1 VKNKKTLY
9 AGNYLGLYDTNGWEY
24 VSRCNASAV
33 VVLIAVNEQ
42 EQLILVE
49 QFRPPLQK
57 STIELPAGLVGDLDD
72 PDEPI
77 LLAAKREL
85 LEETGYLSEHLELL
99 MSCPSS
105 AGMSDEIITFI
116 MARKLKRVGPGG
128 GDASEDII
136 VHEIP
141 LAEIDHWLAAK
152 LSSGTPIDPK
162 IYSGLYWLQ
171 KQPGL

>member
-1 VKNKKTLY
+1 LKNKKTLF

-33 VVLIAVNEQ
+33 VVLIAVNDQ
-42 EQLILVE
+42 DQLILVE

-57 STIELPAGLVGDLDD
+57 STLELPAGLVGDLDD
-72 PDEPI
+72 PDEPM

-85 LEETGYLSEHLELL
+85 LEETGYLSEDLELL

-116 MARKLKRVGPGG
+116 MARRLKRVGPGG

-136 VHEIP
+136 VHEVP
-141 LAEIDHWLAAK
+141 LARIDQWLSAK
-152 LSSGTPIDPK
+152 LTAGTPIDPK
-162 IYSGLYWLQ
+162 IYSALYWLQ
-171 KQPGL
+171 KTP